1 MKYIYGIDIGGTTI
15 KMGLFAEDG
24 TLKEKWEIKT
34 RTEDNGKNIISDIA
48 TAVNDHMKENDLT
61 REDVIGIGAGVP
73 GAVLEFARVNECV
86 NLGWGSVD
94 VAGELSKLTGCPVKA
109 TNDANAAALGEIW
122 MGAAAKYNS
131 AVMITLGTGVGGG
144 IIIDGKIVD
153 GSRGYGGEI
162 GHMTVDPFDD
172 RVCNCG
178 KTGCL
183 ELYASATGIVYET
196 KKALKKYEKSTTLKD
211 ITEVTSKDIITNG
224 FYSLSVGTILL
235 FLGSLAGFIAGIV
248 SDMNDG
254 KTIIASLGG
263 AITLIILI
271 IGSLYSMAK
280 SFLKMYDFKARR
292 GKNKLYIKY
301 GLYNKVDFAI
311 PIDKINAIVVHQTFI
326 ARIFRKYSAE
336 IVNVGLNDDDKASAY
351 FTFYCS
357 KKQLKSYIDK
367 LLPEFSEGIDGDI
380 KKQPDKAKIKYIVDY
395 LINSI
400 IVLIVAASIIY
411 YVNPSKVFE
420 MAIVAGSAFILFYMF
435 IAKILSFITC
445 GVFVGDELVG
455 VREGT
460 MGTRYSLIKY
470 CNIQYITINQN
481 ILEKK
486 LRIAKGGLHILASML
501 RDDYLIPYM
510 DENEISS
517 IYNNIIK

>member
-1 MKYIYGIDIGGTTI
+1 MFMKQLVACNVFCLLWGFSQSRTYLSDTDGDSNDVVALIDNPKYTMIVIIVVITILAVLGLIVGFKVRRWYKTWIIIGNDTITVERNTLRSVKNTVGI
-15 KMGLFAEDG
+15 
-24 TLKEKWEIKT
+24 
-34 RTEDNGKNIISDIA
+34 KNISNVNINQNIFEMIIGTCNLKLVLIAYTADSTDI
-48 TAVNDHMKENDLT
+48 
-61 REDVIGIGAGVP
+61 
-73 GAVLEFARVNECV
+73 
-86 NLGWGSVD
+86 
-94 VAGELSKLTGCPVKA
+94 KL
-109 TNDANAAALGEIW
+109 I
-122 MGAAAKYNS
+122 
-131 AVMITLGTGVGGG
+131 
-144 IIIDGKIVD
+144 
-153 GSRGYGGEI
+153 
-162 GHMTVDPFDD
+162 
-172 RVCNCG
+172 
-178 KTGCL
+178 
-183 ELYASATGIVYET
+183 
-196 KKALKKYEKSTTLKD
+196 LKKQQGEELRNYINRRVEEINTGTILEKEEEVNPYVKYD
-211 ITEVTSKDIITNG
+211 IEVTSKDIITNG

-248 SDMNDG
+248 SDINDG

-380 KKQPDKAKIKYIVDY
+380 KKQPDKVKIKYIVDY
-395 LINSI
+395 LINSV

-420 MAIVAGSAFILFYMF
+420 MAIVAGSAFIFFYMF
-435 IAKILSFITC
+435 IAKILSF
-445 GVFVGDELVG
+445 
-455 VREGT
+455 
-460 MGTRYSLIKY
+460 
-470 CNIQYITINQN
+470 
-481 ILEKK
+481 
-486 LRIAKGGLHILASML
+486 H
-501 RDDYLIPYM
+501 YLWCFHW
-510 DENEISS
+510 
-517 IYNNIIK
+517 

>member
-1 MKYIYGIDIGGTTI
+1 METKRFRNHFSDVIEQLGGLLIFLFIVGVQSIPDILSDTDGDSNDVVALIDNPKYTMIVIIVVITILAVLGLIIGFKVRRWYKTWIIIGNDTITVERNTLRSVKNTVGI
-15 KMGLFAEDG
+15 
-24 TLKEKWEIKT
+24 
-34 RTEDNGKNIISDIA
+34 KNISNVNINQNIFEMIIGTCNLKLDTNSLSTADSTDI
-48 TAVNDHMKENDLT
+48 
-61 REDVIGIGAGVP
+61 
-73 GAVLEFARVNECV
+73 
-86 NLGWGSVD
+86 
-94 VAGELSKLTGCPVKA
+94 KL
-109 TNDANAAALGEIW
+109 I
-122 MGAAAKYNS
+122 
-131 AVMITLGTGVGGG
+131 
-144 IIIDGKIVD
+144 
-153 GSRGYGGEI
+153 
-162 GHMTVDPFDD
+162 
-172 RVCNCG
+172 
-178 KTGCL
+178 
-183 ELYASATGIVYET
+183 
-196 KKALKKYEKSTTLKD
+196 LKKQQGEELRNYINRRVEEINTGTILEKEEEVNPYVKYD
-211 ITEVTSKDIITNG
+211 IEVTSKDIITNG

-248 SDMNDG
+248 SDVNDG

-311 PIDKINAIVVHQTFI
+311 PIDKINAI
-326 ARIFRKYSAE
+326 
-336 IVNVGLNDDDKASAY
+336 AY

-357 KKQLKSYIDK
+357 RKQLKSYIDK

-380 KKQPDKAKIKYIVDY
+380 KKQPDKAKIKYIVDF
-395 LINSI
+395 LINSV

-445 GVFVGDELVG
+445 GVFIGDELVG
-455 VREGT
+455 VREGS

-481 ILEKK
+481 ILEEK

-501 RDDYLIPYM
+501 HDDYLIPYM

-517 IYNNIIK
+517 IYNNIIKE

>member
-1 MKYIYGIDIGGTTI
+1 METKRFRNNFSDVIEQLGGLLIFLFIVGVQSIPDILSDTDGDSNDIVALIDNPKYAMIVIIVVITILAVLGLIIGFKVRRWYKTWIIIGNDTITVERNTLRSVKNTVGI
-15 KMGLFAEDG
+15 
-24 TLKEKWEIKT
+24 
-34 RTEDNGKNIISDIA
+34 KNISNVNINQNIFEMIIGTCNLKLDTNSLSTADSTDI
-48 TAVNDHMKENDLT
+48 
-61 REDVIGIGAGVP
+61 
-73 GAVLEFARVNECV
+73 
-86 NLGWGSVD
+86 
-94 VAGELSKLTGCPVKA
+94 KL
-109 TNDANAAALGEIW
+109 I
-122 MGAAAKYNS
+122 
-131 AVMITLGTGVGGG
+131 
-144 IIIDGKIVD
+144 
-153 GSRGYGGEI
+153 
-162 GHMTVDPFDD
+162 
-172 RVCNCG
+172 
-178 KTGCL
+178 
-183 ELYASATGIVYET
+183 
-196 KKALKKYEKSTTLKD
+196 LKKQQGEELRNYINRRVEEINTGTILEKEEEVNPYVKYD
-211 ITEVTSKDIITNG
+211 IEVTSKDIITNG

-248 SDMNDG
+248 SDINDG

-357 KKQLKSYIDK
+357 RKQLKSYIDK
-367 LLPEFSEGIDGDI
+367 LLPEFSEGINGNI
-380 KKQPDKAKIKYIVDY
+380 KKQPDKVKIKYIVDY
-395 LINSI
+395 LINSV

-445 GVFVGDELVG
+445 GVFIGDELVG

-481 ILEKK
+481 ILEEK

-501 RDDYLIPYM
+501 CDDYLIPYM

>member
-1 MKYIYGIDIGGTTI
+1 METKRFRNHFSDVIEQLGGLLIFLFIVGVQSIPDILSDTDGDSNDVVALIDNPKYTMIVIIVVITILAVLGLIIGFKVRRWYKTWIIIGNDTITVERNTLRSVKNTVGI
-15 KMGLFAEDG
+15 
-24 TLKEKWEIKT
+24 
-34 RTEDNGKNIISDIA
+34 KNISNVNINQNIFEMIIGTCNLKLDTNSLSTADSTDI
-48 TAVNDHMKENDLT
+48 
-61 REDVIGIGAGVP
+61 
-73 GAVLEFARVNECV
+73 
-86 NLGWGSVD
+86 
-94 VAGELSKLTGCPVKA
+94 KL
-109 TNDANAAALGEIW
+109 I
-122 MGAAAKYNS
+122 
-131 AVMITLGTGVGGG
+131 
-144 IIIDGKIVD
+144 
-153 GSRGYGGEI
+153 
-162 GHMTVDPFDD
+162 
-172 RVCNCG
+172 
-178 KTGCL
+178 
-183 ELYASATGIVYET
+183 
-196 KKALKKYEKSTTLKD
+196 LKKQQGEELRNYINRRVEEINTWTILEKEEEVNPYVKYD
-211 ITEVTSKDIITNG
+211 IEVTSKDIITNG

-248 SDMNDG
+248 SDVNDG

-357 KKQLKSYIDK
+357 RKQLKSYIDK

-380 KKQPDKAKIKYIVDY
+380 KKQPDKAKIKYIVDF
-395 LINSI
+395 LINSV

-420 MAIVAGSAFILFYMF
+420 MAIVAGSTFILFYMF

-445 GVFVGDELVG
+445 GVFIGDELVG
-455 VREGT
+455 VREGS

-481 ILEKK
+481 ILEEK

-501 RDDYLIPYM
+501 HDDYLIPYM

-517 IYNNIIK
+517 IYNNIIKE

>member
-196 KKALKKYEKSTTLKD
+196 KKALKNTR
-211 ITEVTSKDIITNG
+211 N
-224 FYSLSVGTILL
+224 
-235 FLGSLAGFIAGIV
+235 
-248 SDMNDG
+248 
-254 KTIIASLGG
+254 
-263 AITLIILI
+263 
-271 IGSLYSMAK
+271 
-280 SFLKMYDFKARR
+280 
-292 GKNKLYIKY
+292 
-301 GLYNKVDFAI
+301 
-311 PIDKINAIVVHQTFI
+311 
-326 ARIFRKYSAE
+326 
-336 IVNVGLNDDDKASAY
+336 
-351 FTFYCS
+351 
-357 KKQLKSYIDK
+357 QL
-367 LLPEFSEGIDGDI
+367 
-380 KKQPDKAKIKYIVDY
+380 
-395 LINSI
+395 
-400 IVLIVAASIIY
+400 
-411 YVNPSKVFE
+411 
-420 MAIVAGSAFILFYMF
+420 
-435 IAKILSFITC
+435 
-445 GVFVGDELVG
+445 
-455 VREGT
+455 
-460 MGTRYSLIKY
+460 
-470 CNIQYITINQN
+470 
-481 ILEKK
+481 
-486 LRIAKGGLHILASML
+486 H
-501 RDDYLIPYM
+501 
-510 DENEISS
+510 
-517 IYNNIIK
+517 

>member
-1 MKYIYGIDIGGTTI
+1 METKRFRNHFSDVIEQLGGLLIFLFIVGVQSIPDILSDTDGDSNDIVALIDNPKYAMIVIIVVITILAVLGLIIGFKVRRWYKTWIIIGNDTITVERNTLRSVKNTVGI
-15 KMGLFAEDG
+15 
-24 TLKEKWEIKT
+24 
-34 RTEDNGKNIISDIA
+34 KNISNVNINQNIFEMIIGTCNLKLDTNSLSTADRTDI
-48 TAVNDHMKENDLT
+48 
-61 REDVIGIGAGVP
+61 
-73 GAVLEFARVNECV
+73 
-86 NLGWGSVD
+86 
-94 VAGELSKLTGCPVKA
+94 KL
-109 TNDANAAALGEIW
+109 I
-122 MGAAAKYNS
+122 
-131 AVMITLGTGVGGG
+131 
-144 IIIDGKIVD
+144 
-153 GSRGYGGEI
+153 
-162 GHMTVDPFDD
+162 
-172 RVCNCG
+172 
-178 KTGCL
+178 
-183 ELYASATGIVYET
+183 
-196 KKALKKYEKSTTLKD
+196 LKKQQGEELRNYINRRVEEINTGTILEKEEEVNPYVKYD
-211 ITEVTSKDIITNG
+211 IEVTSKDIIING
-224 FYSLSVGTILL
+224 FYSLSVG
-235 FLGSLAGFIAGIV
+235 
-248 SDMNDG
+248 
-254 KTIIASLGG
+254 
-263 AITLIILI
+263 
-271 IGSLYSMAK
+271 
-280 SFLKMYDFKARR
+280 RR
-292 GKNKLYIKY
+292 RKNKLYIKY

-380 KKQPDKAKIKYIVDY
+380 KKQPDKVKIKYIVDY
-395 LINSI
+395 LINSV

-420 MAIVAGSAFILFYMF
+420 MAIVAGSAFIFFYMF

-445 GVFVGDELVG
+445 GVFIGDELVG

-481 ILEKK
+481 ILEEK

-501 RDDYLIPYM
+501 CDDYLIPYM